1 MQISKKQY
9 FLEVEGQYDNIDV
22 YIDKF
27 SECTELFD
35 ILLKEDDVINRRKYI
50 QFILI
55 RLE

>member
-1 MQISKKQY
+1 MQISKKQS

-22 YIDKF
+22 YVDKL
-27 SECTELFD
+27 SECTQLFD
-35 ILLKEDDVINRRKYI
+35 ILLKEDDIINRRKYI